1 LHIKLF
7 GWTCVGEP
15 PTDKKYMMVSGPHTS
30 NWDFY
35 ILLMYLFKYRIPIHW
50 LGKSNLFKGPFA
62 PLVRWMGGI
71 PVDRSKSNNLAQQV
85 IDFYN
90 DADELIVLITP
101 EGTRSKVDKW
111 KTGFYHIAHGAN
123 IPINSGYVDFEIKE
137 LGWGPRWVPTG
148 EVEKEIGEI
157 RAFFATKSGKYP
169 ELGPDRFGTDRVPF
183 VAAGASRLCNTKG

>member
-169 ELGPDRFGTDRVPF
+169 ELGPD
-183 VAAGASRLCNTKG
+183 

>member
-1 LHIKLF
+1 MTRTIFTTPGIRTLCHWFGRLHIKLF

-15 PTDKKYMMVSGPHTS
+15 PTDKKYMMVSGPHSS

-169 ELGPDRFGTDRVPF
+169 ELGPD
-183 VAAGASRLCNTKG
+183 